1 MSGNE
6 PTPVWI
12 MLDCPVCGEQV
23 RHHCDAAAYDEWYQ
37 RMGGISFSE
46 LYGERAAALWRK
58 YIEQPNIMDE
68 YDPNARREVRE
79 P

>member
-1 MSGNE
+1 MSDE

-23 RHHCDAAAYDEWYQ
+23 RHHCDVAAYDEWYE
-37 RMGGISFSE
+37 RTGGIV
-46 LYGERAAALWRK
+46 WT
-58 YIEQPNIMDE
+58 DE
-68 YDPNARREVRE
+68 YDPNARREVQE